1 MGIGKRAL
9 MEDYYIDEVGE
20 VMAQWARL
28 HGVEPDGEG
37 VSPSGSGCSSSLR

>member
-20 VMAQWARL
+20 VMAQWGRL
-28 HGVEPDGEG
+28 HGVEPDGE
-37 VSPSGSGCSSSLR
+37 CAQDDITAFLDL